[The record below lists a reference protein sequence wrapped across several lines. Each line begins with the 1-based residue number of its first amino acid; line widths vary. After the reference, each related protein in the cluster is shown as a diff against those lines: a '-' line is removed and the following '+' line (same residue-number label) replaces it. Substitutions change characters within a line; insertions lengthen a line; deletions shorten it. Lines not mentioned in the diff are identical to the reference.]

1 MLIQKSLVENHIS
14 KMEKFG
20 GKNHVAQDNIEGI
33 KKKDEEM
40 KRQIVLISER
50 IKVLEAEKAKGEN
63 RMFDFAYVKA
73 EIVAPQSDVHM
84 KISELISKQEA
95 IGEALTV
102 INKGN
107 KDESAANLKESL
119 KKIRQLNGKQF
130 KALYK
135 QRKLQ
140 SYLNMNP

>member
-1 MLIQKSLVENHIS
+1 
-14 KMEKFG
+14 
-20 GKNHVAQDNIEGI
+20 
-33 KKKDEEM
+33 
-40 KRQIVLISER
+40 
-50 IKVLEAEKAKGEN
+50 
-63 RMFDFAYVKA
+63 
-73 EIVAPQSDVHM
+73 M

-102 INKGN
+102 INKRN

>member
-1 MLIQKSLVENHIS
+1 LLI
-14 KMEKFG
+14 G
-20 GKNHVAQDNIEGI
+20 
-33 KKKDEEM
+33 
-40 KRQIVLISER
+40 ER
-50 IKVLEAEKAKGEN
+50 IKVLEAEKAKGES
-63 RMFDFAYVKA
+63 RIIDFAYVQT
-73 EIVAPQSDVHM
+73 EIVAPQSDVHK
-84 KISELISKQEA
+84 KISELIS

-107 KDESAANLKESL
+107 KDESAAILRESL
-119 KKIRQLNGKQF
+119 KKIRQLNEKQF